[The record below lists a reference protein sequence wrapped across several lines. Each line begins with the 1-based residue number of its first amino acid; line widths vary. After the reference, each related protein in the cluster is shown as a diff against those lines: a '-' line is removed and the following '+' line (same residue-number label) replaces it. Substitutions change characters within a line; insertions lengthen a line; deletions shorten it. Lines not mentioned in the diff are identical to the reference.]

1 MSDSNAS
8 NFLLAD
14 APDVY
19 LYGSLLHSAPYL
31 NDDQRMTVFAQLYAA
46 SIKRLEDEGQAA
58 EFGVDG
64 LRMRR
69 RGLDTGLSRRIY

>member
-1 MSDSNAS
+1 
-8 NFLLAD
+8 
-14 APDVY
+14 
-19 LYGSLLHSAPYL
+19 
-31 NDDQRMTVFAQLYAA
+31 MTVFAQLYAA